1 MERLDVADF
10 LPGAGLASPAEQEQV
25 LPVRAFE
32 PDALECEGGPRV
44 SFPAR
49 ALDLDAVEHAVAEDA
64 MQNNHAERP
73 CRTTMSRHTSLC
85 PGRQ

>member
-1 MERLDVADF
+1 M
-10 LPGAGLASPAEQEQV
+10 
-25 LPVRAFE
+25 RAVE

-64 MQNNHAERP
+64 MQDAMQNNHADRP
-73 CRTTMSRHTSLC
+73 CRTTIQHNRVEQSSTYKLPTPPSEREGAWTQVERSNA
-85 PGRQ
+85 